1 MKVLPPTRR
10 SILLQWQCFTNRTG
24 TIATRRISNALQEET
39 HHDQEM
45 GFRNDEGE
53 RSMTADKLAEAMEMR
68 HELQLAI

>member
-1 MKVLPPTRR
+1 
-10 SILLQWQCFTNRTG
+10 
-24 TIATRRISNALQEET
+24 
-39 HHDQEM
+39 M